1 MPILDNGA
9 TRRATTLSFLA
20 LAAAAPP
27 AAAQR
32 LLFPDV
38 APFDTPLGDPR
49 PAGIYG
55 RLLDVRRGESLYGAE
70 REAEAA
76 AGESFPVFALSR
88 SANPVVIGMS
98 LGVAARFS
106 LDDPRSALISTDWT
120 VGIRGR
126 ATPGPWVLD
135 LHFYHESS
143 HLGDEYA
150 QRFDVSRID
159 WTREVGTLSL
169 ERRLGAFTA
178 HGRLSYTLIDELA
191 LDRWAAAVA
200 LDFRAKGSRRILGA
214 EVRPV
219 AGVFVDGAAYASW
232 KLTTV
237 ARAGVELAGGR
248 RALAISLIGLDGL
261 STQRQFFRNRSRYL
275 GFELRFDL

>member
-1 MPILDNGA
+1 MVILDNGA
-9 TRRATTLSFLA
+9 PRRVTALAFLA
-20 LAAAAPP
+20 WTASAPP

-32 LLFPDV
+32 ILFPEV
-38 APFDTPLGDPR
+38 APFETPLADPR

-55 RLLDVRRGESLYGAE
+55 RLLDVRRGESLYGPE

-76 AGESFPVFALSR
+76 AGESFPVLALSR

-126 ATPGPWVLD
+126 ATPGPWVVD
-135 LHFYHESS
+135 LHLYHESS

-150 QRFDVSRID
+150 DRFEASRID

-169 ERRLGAFTA
+169 GRRLGAITA
-178 HGRLSYTLIDELA
+178 YGRLSYTLIDELS
-191 LDRWAAAVA
+191 LEPWAAAVA
-200 LDFRAKGSRRILGA
+200 LDFRARGSRRLFGA
-214 EVRPV
+214 ELRPV
-219 AGVFVDGAAYASW
+219 AGLFVDGAAYANW

-237 ARAGVELAGGR
+237 ARAGVELAGGT

-261 STQRQFFRNRSRYL
+261 STQRQFFSQRSRYFGL
-275 GFELRFDL
+275 ELRFDL

>member
-9 TRRATTLSFLA
+9 TRRATALAILA
-20 LAAAAPP
+20 LAAGAPP
-27 AAAQR
+27 AAGQR

-38 APFDTPLGDPR
+38 APFETPIGDPR

-55 RLLDVRRGESLYGAE
+55 RLLNVRRGESLYGAE

-126 ATPGPWVLD
+126 ATPGPWVVD
-135 LHFYHESS
+135 LHLYHESS

-150 QRFDVSRID
+150 DRFEASRID
-159 WTREVGTLSL
+159 WTREVGSLTLG
-169 ERRLGAFTA
+169 RRLGAFTA
-178 HGRLSYTLIDELA
+178 HGRLSYTLIDELS
-191 LDRWAAAVA
+191 LEPWAAAVA
-200 LDFRAKGSRRILGA
+200 PISAPLGA
-214 EVRPV
+214 PGSSAPRSDRWP
-219 AGVFVDGAAYASW
+219 G
-232 KLTTV
+232 L
-237 ARAGVELAGGR
+237 RGR
-248 RALAISLIGLDGL
+248 RGLRELEADHGGAGRP
-261 STQRQFFRNRSRYL
+261 SWRGPAGARSR
-275 GFELRFDL
+275 